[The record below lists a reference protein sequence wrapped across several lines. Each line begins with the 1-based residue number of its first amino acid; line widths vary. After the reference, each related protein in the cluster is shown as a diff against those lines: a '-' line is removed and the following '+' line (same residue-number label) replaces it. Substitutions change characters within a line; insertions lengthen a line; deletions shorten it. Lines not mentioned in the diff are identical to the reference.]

1 MRNSLKSL
9 YEVSYTLREETVRGF
24 KKLNLKEY
32 FAGHIISYIKEVNDF
47 QYIYIKVSK
56 KYQNI

>member
-1 MRNSLKSL
+1 M
-9 YEVSYTLREETVRGF
+9 SYTLREETVRGF